1 MSVVKKQLEQVIE
14 FMKVCNQETNTER
27 TFQSTKVTDL
37 RTNLIYEEIFGRN
50 ELIDSVEIDNS
61 TGILD
66 ALCDILY
73 VTYGAITTFGT
84 VDVLPHDMFVRTDE
98 PRGKSRLLYK
108 HQAVALIKI
117 ITDGFDKYK
126 RGVEYGDSTVIAGGL
141 NTIVAGCAQFAERCN
156 MDIIGAFDEVH
167 RSNMSKFCSSQEE
180 AEQSISWRML
190 EAETLADPVKRQEQ
204 LDNYRDAYVEQNGNV
219 FIIKRGKDGKGL
231 KGKNFFEPDL
241 SKYA

>member
-1 MSVVKKQLEQVIE
+1 MTVVQKQLQQVIE
-14 FMKVCNQETNTER
+14 FMKVCNQEVNATR
-27 TFQSTKVTDL
+27 TFQSTKISDL
-37 RTNLIYEEIFGRN
+37 RTNLINEEIFGRN
-50 ELIDSVEIDNS
+50 ELIDSINADNT

-73 VTYGAITTFGT
+73 VTYGAIATFGT
-84 VDVLPHDMFVRTDE
+84 VDVLPHDMFVELDE
-98 PRGKSRLLYK
+98 TRGKARLLYK
-108 HQAVALIKI
+108 HEAVSLTKI

-126 RGVEYGDSTVIAGGL
+126 RGVEYGDSTAIAGGL
-141 NTIVAGCAQFAERCN
+141 NIIISACAQFAERSN
-156 MDIIGAFDEVH
+156 MDIVNAFDEVH
-167 RSNMSKFCSSQEE
+167 RSNMSKFCTSREE
-180 AEQSISWRML
+180 AEHSISWRML
-190 EAETLADPVKRQEQ
+190 EAETISDPVKSREQ